1 MRASTLFA
9 LTAAVL
15 VGLGVA
21 VAAKVGG
28 LFSRPT
34 EAARR
39 PETQVLVAGR
49 NLFAGDTIDAT
60 GVRVRALKEGEA
72 EAYSKNK
79 DHYLP
84 PVQAAAALRVAKT
97 NIEADT
103 PITRDMLKEMAKP
116 QPINERLLP
125 DMRAVNLT
133 LSKERSAGG
142 LVQVGE
148 WVEVLLTSQIDGGD
162 SLKTTRTAVV
172 APKVRVIA
180 KRDSLWPVFAPLP
193 AGKPVD
199 YTLEVNA
206 YQAALIEF
214 SRLRGVLSLTPLPQA
229 EQKKLEASRAERLA
243 ARNAGSTIRTY
254 LAAGLPEDEVKL
266 IQAVEQGNRVISEND
281 LVKLFDLKVEKES
294 NEPPPVTMR
303 VERFI
308 GTKRVESA
316 LFTIDGKPTTDS
328 LSYGAR
334 TTRTGGVWPPPPYA
348 PNPPIPG
355 SIAAGNYARVNVN
368 GTSTNSTPRFS
379 FAMPSECKSC
389 NKK

>member
-15 VGLGVA
+15 IGLGVA

-28 LFSRPT
+28 LFNRPV
-34 EAARR
+34 EVARR

-49 NLFAGDTIDAT
+49 NLFAGDTIDAS
-60 GVRVRALKEGEA
+60 GVRVRALKETEVD
-72 EAYSKNK
+72 AYAKNK
-79 DHYLP
+79 DQYLP
-84 PVQAAAALRVAKT
+84 PVQAAAALRVAKS

-162 SLKTTRTAVV
+162 SLKTTRTAVI

-214 SRLRGVLSLTPLPQA
+214 SRLRGVLSLSPLPQA
-229 EQKKLEASRAERLA
+229 EQKKLEASRTERLA
-243 ARNAGSTIRTY
+243 ARTAGSNIRTY
-254 LAAGLPEDEVKL
+254 MTADTPEEEVKL
-266 IQAVEQGNRVISEND
+266 IQAVEQGSRVISEGD

-294 NEPPPVTMR
+294 TEPPPVTMR

-334 TTRTGGVWPPPPYA
+334 TSRTGGGWPPPPYA
-348 PNPPIPG
+348 QLPPIPG
-355 SIAAGNYARVNVN
+355 SIAAGEYGRVSAKSGNA
-368 GTSTNSTPRFS
+368 NSSPQWRFG
-379 FAMPSECKSC
+379 MPSECKNC